1 MRIAYRVLAV
11 AMAAILGT
19 ASTFAQAPAKRAPSP
34 LLTRLFTSS
43 QEVAALIDKAK
54 RDARPGQAAVL
65 EPLLHLAPYTANLE
79 YRTATVGPA
88 AVHLHEDEFFY
99 MLEGSATVITGGKL
113 VHPKQTNAGNL
124 TGDSIEGG
132 KAMQVSKGDVF
143 VVPENT
149 PHWFSKV
156 DGHVIDI
163 SLHVPG
169 SRPQ

>member
-1 MRIAYRVLAV
+1 MRIVHSMFAV
-11 AMAAILGT
+11 GMTALLGS
-19 ASTFAQAPAKRAPSP
+19 ASSFAQAPATQAPSP
-34 LLTRLFTSS
+34 LLTRLFSSS
-43 QEVAALIDKAK
+43 QDVAALIDKAK
-54 RDARPGQAAVL
+54 RDARPGQATVL
-65 EPLLHLAPYTANLE
+65 EPLLHLAPYTAYLE

-88 AVHLHEDEFFY
+88 AIHAHEDEFFY

-113 VHPKQTNAGNL
+113 VHSKPLNAGNL

-132 KAMQVSKGDVF
+132 KAMRVSKGDVF
-143 VVPENT
+143 VVPQNT

-169 SRPQ
+169 SAAQ